1 MPAKTF
7 LKCLEAKD
15 SSDLAQELC
24 STLKALP
31 SGTLPL
37 EAGCDQGGMVDDR
50 DIAATVLGIEQTAD
64 HILARVGV
72 FFTEVVGGCNCN
84 EDPLEVNAYCLLE
97 VRIDSATGDAR
108 FSVAAA

>member
-1 MPAKTF
+1 MPAATF
-7 LKCLEAKD
+7 RKCLEAKD

-37 EAGCDQGGMVDDR
+37 EAGRSQGGMVDDR
-50 DIAATVLGIEQTAD
+50 DIAATVLGMEQTAD
-64 HILARVGV
+64 HLLARVGV

-84 EDPLEVNAYCLLE
+84 EEPIEVNAYCLLE
-97 VRIDSATGDAR
+97 VRIDRATGNGQ
-108 FSVAAA
+108 FTVATG

>member
-15 SSDLAQELC
+15 SSALAQELC

-37 EAGCDQGGMVDDR
+37 EAACGQGGMVDDR
-50 DIAATVLGIEQTAD
+50 DIAATVLGMEQTAD
-64 HILARVGV
+64 HILARVGI

-84 EDPLEVNAYCLLE
+84 EGPIEVNAYCVLE
-97 VRIDSATGDAR
+97 VRIDRTTGNGRFTVATG
-108 FSVAAA
+108 